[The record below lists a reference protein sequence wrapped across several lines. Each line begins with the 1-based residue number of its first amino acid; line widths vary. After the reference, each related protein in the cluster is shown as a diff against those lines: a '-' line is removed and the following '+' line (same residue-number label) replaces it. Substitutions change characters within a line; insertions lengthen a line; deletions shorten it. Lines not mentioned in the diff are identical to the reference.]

1 MFEDH
6 HDGTYDIGFS
16 VSSEE
21 YENWQLE
28 DIVTNQWQGTYLFPY
43 DVNSGGKWM
52 VLSVNC

>member
-28 DIVTNQWQGTYLFPY
+28 DIVTSQWQGTYLFPY